1 MGRKQGRHRQYLYIC
16 IIFLIDIYCCGCA
29 RQPVIQKEAVYVPLQ
44 PQTIEK
50 CRKDNEL
57 LQRSEE
63 LLEQGDYSGA
73 LATNQELLSAPD
85 DALPKD
91 EALYNIG
98 VIYAHYKNPDR
109 NYKKAIRTFK
119 KLMNKYPAS
128 PLIEQTKVWVE
139 TLQKIENLES
149 ANESLELNIECLEEI
164 IENLKKVD
172 TDIEQKIKE

>member
-1 MGRKQGRHRQYLYIC
+1 
-16 IIFLIDIYCCGCA
+16 
-29 RQPVIQKEAVYVPLQ
+29 VSVPPQ

-50 CRKDNEL
+50 CTKDNEL

-63 LLEQGDYSGA
+63 LLKQGDYSGA
-73 LATNQELLSAPD
+73 LATNQELLSATD

-98 VIYAHYKNPDR
+98 VIYAHNKNPDK
-109 NYKKAIRTFK
+109 NYKKAIRAFK
-119 KLMNKYPAS
+119 KLINKYPAS
-128 PLIEQTKVWVE
+128 PLVEEAKVWVE
-139 TLQKIENLES
+139 TLQKVENLES
-149 ANESLELNIECLEEI
+149 TNESLELNIECLEEI